1 MTAIALQIR
10 SDCKNA
16 CETAGRE
23 VAIPAPYVTI
33 YMEKDGGY
41 HMKKILLLCLVFLR
55 LGSFTACS
63 KAGNTATAD
72 GQEQNLEESDFSKLV
87 KDDNILKVSSK
98 DTDITV
104 KLGSVPKDLVVSGEL
119 LDASGK
125 PLYHHVVKISFQ
137 EKDGNIVFQNEAL
150 LLSAV
155 SSDSD
160 ILKKSLLAY
169 RIHSESES
177 MDWHLLVQ
185 LQDV

>member
-1 MTAIALQIR
+1 
-10 SDCKNA
+10 
-16 CETAGRE
+16 
-23 VAIPAPYVTI
+23 
-33 YMEKDGGY
+33 
-41 HMKKILLLCLVFLR
+41 MKKILLLCLVFLC

-137 EKDGNIVFQNEAL
+137 EKD
-150 LLSAV
+150 
-155 SSDSD
+155 
-160 ILKKSLLAY
+160 
-169 RIHSESES
+169 
-177 MDWHLLVQ
+177 
-185 LQDV
+185 

>member
-1 MTAIALQIR
+1 
-10 SDCKNA
+10 
-16 CETAGRE
+16 
-23 VAIPAPYVTI
+23 
-33 YMEKDGGY
+33 
-41 HMKKILLLCLVFLR
+41 MKKILLLCLVFLC

-169 RIHSESES
+169 RIHSESEN
-177 MDWHLLVQ
+177 MD
-185 LQDV
+185 

>member
-1 MTAIALQIR
+1 M
-10 SDCKNA
+10 
-16 CETAGRE
+16 
-23 VAIPAPYVTI
+23 
-33 YMEKDGGY
+33 
-41 HMKKILLLCLVFLR
+41 
-55 LGSFTACS
+55 
-63 KAGNTATAD
+63 
-72 GQEQNLEESDFSKLV
+72 

>member
-1 MTAIALQIR
+1 
-10 SDCKNA
+10 
-16 CETAGRE
+16 
-23 VAIPAPYVTI
+23 
-33 YMEKDGGY
+33 
-41 HMKKILLLCLVFLR
+41 MKKILLLCLVFLF

-72 GQEQNLEESDFSKLV
+72 GQEQILEESDFSKLV
-87 KDDNILKVSSK
+87 KDDDILKVSSK

-137 EKDGNIVFQNEAL
+137 EKDGNIVFQNDAL

-169 RIHSESES
+169 RIHSESEN

>member
-1 MTAIALQIR
+1 
-10 SDCKNA
+10 
-16 CETAGRE
+16 
-23 VAIPAPYVTI
+23 
-33 YMEKDGGY
+33 
-41 HMKKILLLCLVFLR
+41 MKKILLLCLVFLC

-98 DTDITV
+98 D
-104 KLGSVPKDLVVSGEL
+104 LVVSGEL
-119 LDASGK
+119 LDAYGK

>member
-1 MTAIALQIR
+1 
-10 SDCKNA
+10 
-16 CETAGRE
+16 
-23 VAIPAPYVTI
+23 
-33 YMEKDGGY
+33 
-41 HMKKILLLCLVFLR
+41 MKKILLLCLVFLCLAVLPHAGKPGIQPLR
-55 LGSFTACS
+55 MVRNKFWR
-63 KAGNTATAD
+63 KAKI
-72 GQEQNLEESDFSKLV
+72 SKLV
-87 KDDNILKVSSK
+87 KDGNILKVSSK

-169 RIHSESES
+169 RIHSESEN

>member
-1 MTAIALQIR
+1 
-10 SDCKNA
+10 
-16 CETAGRE
+16 
-23 VAIPAPYVTI
+23 
-33 YMEKDGGY
+33 
-41 HMKKILLLCLVFLR
+41 MKKILLLCLVFLC
-55 LGSFTACS
+55 LGSFTACR

-72 GQEQNLEESDFSKLV
+72 GQEQILEESEFSKLV
-87 KDDNILKVSSK
+87 KVGNILKVSSK

-125 PLYHHVVKISFQ
+125 PLYQ

-169 RIHSESES
+169 RIHSESEN

>member
-1 MTAIALQIR
+1 M
-10 SDCKNA
+10 
-16 CETAGRE
+16 
-23 VAIPAPYVTI
+23 
-33 YMEKDGGY
+33 
-41 HMKKILLLCLVFLR
+41 
-55 LGSFTACS
+55 
-63 KAGNTATAD
+63 
-72 GQEQNLEESDFSKLV
+72 
-87 KDDNILKVSSK
+87 KVSSK

-119 LDASGK
+119 LDASGN

-169 RIHSESES
+169 RIHSESEN